1 MTKTPAIAPRRAPGR
16 VGAGLALAVLLLGP
30 RVQADP
36 PTRAASP
43 PPDWKWERTDLRRVA
58 GIELVY
64 TRGPGTERLCSDEQ
78 TFRNAVAVSFN
89 GFDAFEPARPD
100 EAILPLPLKRLEIA
114 IVRRKAEIVATME
127 WFGEGRSFLYRREYT
142 QPITECDRLFRSMVS
157 SASVSIT
164 IVKPP
169 LPDAPPSPSPAPSP
183 APTPGPAVRL
193 RAQAPPAPS
202 PGPGFG
208 PRLRFGAA
216 PLLAFELMPGFAAGG
231 AVDAAVRWP
240 SASLALEGRVLVSP
254 STESVGVE
262 GVAIDTVLGAVA
274 AVPCLHVG
282 WFFGCGLLELGAMRF
297 TDGGDE
303 GHVETRDPLFAAGG
317 LRAGVEWPFTERFAV
332 RGFADGACVFTRTT
346 LLYNEKET
354 WTTPLLF
361 GGIGVGLTA
370 AF

>member
-1 MTKTPAIAPRRAPGR
+1 MRKTPSIASRRAPGR

-36 PTRAASP
+36 PTRPASP
-43 PPDWKWERTDLRRVA
+43 PPDWKWERSDLRRVA

-78 TFRNAVAVSFN
+78 TFRDAVAVNFD

-142 QPITECDRLFRSMVS
+142 QPITECDRLFRTMVS

-164 IVKPP
+164 VVKPP
-169 LPDAPPSPSPAPSP
+169 LPDAPPSLPPAPSP
-183 APTPGPAVRL
+183 PPPILL
-193 RAQAPPAPS
+193 RAQAPPAPGS
-202 PGPGFG
+202 GPGPGSGFG
-208 PRLRFGAA
+208 PRFQFGAA
-216 PLLAFELMPGFAAGG
+216 PLLVFELTPGFAAGG
-231 AVDAAVRWP
+231 VVDAAVRWP
-240 SASLALEGRVLVSP
+240 SVSLALEGRVLLSP
-254 STESVGVE
+254 STEAVGVE
-262 GVAIDTVLGAVA
+262 GVTIDTVLGAVA

-297 TDGGDE
+297 TDGGDA
-303 GHVETRDPLFAAGG
+303 GHTETRDPLFAAGG

-346 LLYNEKET
+346 LLYNEKVA